1 MAGDGKRRNGA
12 GAEDAN
18 LWSRFTAMELET
30 KRAELEKLI
39 DSGMLTDRS
48 LGNQLNELALI
59 ENELARRDGR

>member
-1 MAGDGKRRNGA
+1 MAGNGKHRNGA
-12 GAEDAN
+12 GTEDVN